1 MLRSNSRMPSVRG
14 LIKIAGAVALGA
26 AATTMFAAPA
36 SAWKVGITGKP
47 VCDVKTGTVTVTWTV
62 ENDKDFPNWDAT
74 FTVLNST
81 PSGSKL
87 SKTEGTIPGSGSAQ
101 IVQTEVPGNTPA
113 AIKVKV
119 VWPDKGYKKG
129 DTKTFESA
137 PVQAPCKKESTPTP
151 SPSASRSHGGGGGG
165 GAASP
170 SPSVPSLPVTGS
182 NVPIYAGSAAG
193 LVGVGSVLF
202 VVARRRRIRFEA

>member
-1 MLRSNSRMPSVRG
+1 MPSIRG
-14 LIKIAGAVALGA
+14 LIKLAGAVALGA
-26 AATTMFAAPA
+26 AATTAFAAPA

-47 VCDVKTGTVTVTWTV
+47 VCDVKAGTVTVTWTID
-62 ENDKDFPNWDAT
+62 NDKDFPNWEAT
-74 FTVLNST
+74 FTVLDST
-81 PSGSKL
+81 PNGSKL
-87 SKTEGTIPGSGSAQ
+87 SAKQGTIPGSGSAQ

-113 AIKVKV
+113 GIKVKV

-129 DTKTFESA
+129 DTKVFESA
-137 PVQAPCKKESTPTP
+137 PVKAPCTKASPSP
-151 SPSASRSHGGGGGG
+151 SPSASRSGGGGGGG